1 MILQNRTAWIIGGGN
16 GLGRE
21 IARRYA
27 REGARV
33 AVSDL
38 NEPAAAAT
46 VAQLETPESHL
57 ALRLDIS
64 DAKACRETADQIAA
78 RFSKLDICVN
88 CAAVCLVDPILE
100 VTPERWDKVFAVN
113 VRGAFFA
120 MQAAARPML
129 AQKYGRIIHVS
140 SPASKLG
147 FPNFAS
153 YAASKAADDSL
164 VRSAAVAWAPHGIT
178 VNALV
183 PGRMTGGMIDELE
196 RDLQRV
202 TGKSAEELKEDRT
215 KGLPMGRRVDP
226 AEVAAAAV
234 WLASTEAAYVT
245 AERFNFSGGMELA

>member
-1 MILQNRTAWIIGGGN
+1 MA
-16 GLGRE
+16 
-21 IARRYA
+21 
-27 REGARV
+27 
-33 AVSDL
+33 DL

-46 VAQLETPESHL
+46 VALLEAPASHL
-57 ALRLDIS
+57 ALRVDVS
-64 DAKACRETADQIAA
+64 DATACRDAAEQVAA
-78 RFSKLDICVN
+78 RFGQLDIFVN
-88 CAAVCLVDPILE
+88 CAAMCLVDSIME

-120 MQAAARPML
+120 MQAAARVML
-129 AQKYGRIIHVS
+129 PKKYGRIVHVS

-153 YAASKAADDSL
+153 YAASKASVDSM

-202 TGKSAEELKEDRT
+202 TGKSTEELKEDRT
-215 KGLPMGRRVDP
+215 KGLPMGRRVEP
-226 AEVAAAAV
+226 SEVAAAAV
-234 WLASTEAAYVT
+234 WLASAEAAYVT